1 MHKISPTSEDFNWWF
16 PPGDR
21 QRGGLPR
28 LPGRRRSPRRGAG
41 ADDGAGSQHGGE
53 DGVSGGGRRHPMGT
67 WCDGD
72 MMGI

>member
-1 MHKISPTSEDFNWWF
+1 MGE

-28 LPGRRRSPRRGAG
+28 LPGCRRSPRRGAG

-67 WCDGD
+67 CCEQILGT
-72 MMGI
+72 